1 MRFRPRPFSQSGEC
15 GAGKRL
21 NSARASPAQGQPA
34 SWVSG
39 CFVPKPERT
48 KPAGPGRSVWS
59 PADPTASTPGDE
71 QWVVGFHSQSPPP
84 ACPFPCQ
91 KADPSAAPQKHPPPP
106 SLPFLSREDR
116 SRGQD
121 ATPRTGLFSLPAGA
135 SSETLCESG
144 KGLSKQLCGPMV
156 FLRLR
161 VPANEAREAG
171 LPSSLGVV
179 VPTSIPAVGVGADIQ
194 S

>member
-1 MRFRPRPFSQSGEC
+1 MIPSIGSQPGLHAVGMRFRPRPFSQSGEC

-91 KADPSAAPQKHPPPP
+91 KADPSAALQKHPPPP
-106 SLPFLSREDR
+106 SLPFPGRPITR
-116 SRGQD
+116 
-121 ATPRTGLFSLPAGA
+121 PRRHSTNWAFLPA
-135 SSETLCESG
+135 SW
-144 KGLSKQLCGPMV
+144 SKQ
-156 FLRLR
+156 RD
-161 VPANEAREAG
+161 
-171 LPSSLGVV
+171 
-179 VPTSIPAVGVGADIQ
+179 AV
-194 S
+194 